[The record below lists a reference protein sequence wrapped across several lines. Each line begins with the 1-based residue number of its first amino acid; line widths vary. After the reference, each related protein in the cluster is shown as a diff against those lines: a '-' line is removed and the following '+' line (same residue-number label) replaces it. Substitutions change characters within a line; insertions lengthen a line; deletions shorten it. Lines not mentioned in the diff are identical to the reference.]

1 MSVSDINSNKIGIIV
16 QARMGSTRLPGKV
29 AIKVGGR
36 EYLRHQILRIL
47 DVFPKTNCVIATTT
61 SLEDNVVAEIARSSG
76 VLFFRGSEDNVLQ
89 RYVQTAEQFGFN
101 HVVRVTGDCPVI
113 DPFII
118 KRVLDCY
125 LKNIFHKVYVSNTIS
140 RSYPRGMDVEI
151 TSTSILQECEEL
163 SETISEKE
171 HVTPIV
177 RQGRVK
183 GVNLINVADELNRS
197 QWRFTLDTQE
207 DHLQLSKIIEGI
219 PSYDLESVY
228 QYALRNNLLLP
239 DTI

>member
-1 MSVSDINSNKIGIIV
+1 MSVGDIKVHKIGIIV

-76 VLFFRGSEDNVLQ
+76 VLLFRGSQDNVLQ

-113 DPFII
+113 DPFIV
-118 KRVLDCY
+118 KKVLNCY
-125 LKNIFHKVYVSNTIS
+125 FKNISNKVYVSNTIN
-140 RSYPRGMDVEI
+140 RTYPRGMDVEI
-151 TSTSILQECEEL
+151 TSTSILQECENL

-171 HVTPIV
+171 HVTPVV

-183 GVNLINVADELNRS
+183 GVDLINFADELDRS

-207 DHLQLSKIIEGI
+207 DHCQLSRIIENV

-228 QYALRNNLLLP
+228 QYALRNDLLLP
-239 DTI
+239 DKD